1 MPDLMKKYAL
11 CIPLLRHQ
19 LLLFLLLVLTLHAN
33 LRFLLKSRRALKTD
47 EHVPLVRSS
56 TLHPLQ
62 CSLTFPIFQA
72 GFSCWRARLSRMRV
86 ANLRALYNEGQC
98 RNMRAGPVIE

>member
-1 MPDLMKKYAL
+1 MKKYAL

-62 CSLTFPIFQA
+62 CSLTFPIFSDRVLVLEGSLITNACRQLA
-72 GFSCWRARLSRMRV
+72 GA
-86 ANLRALYNEGQC
+86 
-98 RNMRAGPVIE
+98 I

>member
-1 MPDLMKKYAL
+1 MKKYAL

-19 LLLFLLLVLTLHAN
+19 LLLFLLLGLTLHAN

-62 CSLTFPIFQA
+62 CSLTFPIFSDRVLVLEGSLITNACRQLA
-72 GFSCWRARLSRMRV
+72 GA
-86 ANLRALYNEGQC
+86 
-98 RNMRAGPVIE
+98 I